1 MSAGDYCEPSQS
13 APESARRPIEACEVL
28 ELSSDTQT
36 AVQRLQKRD
45 GEDDYPPLVIF
56 LSALMLLV
64 SRLTGDDNIAVGTS
78 NGNGVPFVLSTA
90 VDLKEAFMPLL
101 ARVNKVA

>member
-1 MSAGDYCEPSQS
+1 
-13 APESARRPIEACEVL
+13 
-28 ELSSDTQT
+28 
-36 AVQRLQKRD
+36 
-45 GEDDYPPLVIF
+45 
-56 LSALMLLV
+56 MLLV

-78 NGNGVPFVLSTA
+78 NGDGVPFVLSTA

>member
-36 AVQRLQKRD
+36 AVQRLQRRD
-45 GEDDYPPLVIF
+45 GKDGYPPLIIY
-56 LSALMLLV
+56 LSALMVLV

-78 NGNGVPFVLSTA
+78 NGNGAPFVLSTA
-90 VDLKEAFMPLL
+90 VDLKEAFTDLL
-101 ARVNKVA
+101 ARVNEVA